1 MNFVPRMNNRIGGY
15 TVERYFHRRYWNGMA
30 ADLWDV
36 TCAPGAGGFY
46 SARDPRLFVAL
57 AADGGSDALFEMREI
72 GGDSRA
78 RSVAPFI
85 SFIPAGM
92 DIEAYSHGIRSVR
105 HLDLHF
111 DADTLER
118 RLGADYAAAA
128 FQRPRLM
135 MSEPQ
140 LFALSELLAQECLA
154 DEPLHDLYGD
164 GLALSLLL
172 AVMKLPASERRMGGK
187 LAQWQLR
194 QVTDFIEDNCLRTI
208 RLDELA
214 TIAGLSA
221 CYFSHAFKASTGL
234 PPHQWQMRARIRRVK
249 ARLIETRQPLA
260 EIAAE
265 MGFSDA
271 AHLTRMFRR
280 HVGSPPSVWRRDQA
294 D

>member
-1 MNFVPRMNNRIGGY
+1 MNNRIGGY

-57 AADGGSDALFEMREI
+57 AADGGGDARFEMREV
-72 GGDSRA
+72 GGRMSA

-92 DIEAYSHGIRSVR
+92 DLEAYSHGIRSVR

-111 DADTLER
+111 DAETLER
-118 RLGADYAAAA
+118 RFGEDVAPSV
-128 FQRPRLM
+128 FEQPRLM
-135 MSEPQ
+135 LSEPD
-140 LFALSELLAQECLA
+140 LFSLAELLAGECLTE
-154 DEPLHDLYGD
+154 EPLHDLYGD
-164 GLALSLLL
+164 GLALALLI
-172 AVMKLPASERRMGGK
+172 AVMKLPAPERRMRGK

-194 QVTDFIEDNCLRTI
+194 RVTDFIEDNCLRTI

-221 CYFSHAFKASTGL
+221 CYFSHAFKATTGL

-249 ARLIETRQPLA
+249 ERLAESRQPLA

-280 HVGSPPSVWRRDQA
+280 HVGSPPSVWRRDRA
-294 D
+294 E

>member
-57 AADGGSDALFEMREI
+57 TADGGSDARFEMREI
-72 GGDSRA
+72 GGGLRA
-78 RSVAPFI
+78 LSVAPFI

-92 DIEAYSHGIRSVR
+92 DIEAYSHGIRAVR

-111 DADTLER
+111 DAETLER
-118 RLGADYAAAA
+118 RFGDDVARRD
-128 FQRPRLM
+128 FEEPRLM
-135 MSEPQ
+135 LSDPQ
-140 LFALSELLAQECLA
+140 LFALAELLARECLSDA
-154 DEPLHDLYGD
+154 PLHDLYGD
-164 GLALSLLL
+164 GLALALLI
-172 AVMKLPASERRMGGK
+172 AVLRLPTSERRLRGK

-194 QVTDFIEDNCLRTI
+194 QVTDFIEENCLRTI

-214 TIAGLSA
+214 GIAGLSA
-221 CYFSHAFKASTGL
+221 SYFSHAFKATTGL

-249 ARLIETRQPLA
+249 ERLTTTRQPLA

-271 AHLTRMFRR
+271 AHLTRVFRR
-280 HVGSPPSVWRRDQA
+280 HVGPPPSVWRRDRPE
-294 D
+294 

>member
-1 MNFVPRMNNRIGGY
+1 MNFVPRMTNRIGGY

-57 AADGGSDALFEMREI
+57 SADGASDARFEMREI
-72 GGDSRA
+72 GGRSRGL
-78 RSVAPFI
+78 SVAPFI

-92 DIEAYSHGIRSVR
+92 DIEAYSHGVRSVR

-111 DADTLER
+111 DAETLER
-118 RLGADYAAAA
+118 RFGEDFSPAA
-128 FQRPRLM
+128 FEQPRLM
-135 MSEPQ
+135 VSEPR
-140 LFALSELLAQECLA
+140 LFALAELLARECVSE
-154 DEPLHDLYGD
+154 EPLHDLYGD
-164 GLALSLLL
+164 GLALALLV
-172 AVMKLPASERRMGGK
+172 AVMKVPVSQRRMRGK

-214 TIAGLSA
+214 AIAGLSA

-249 ARLIETRQPLA
+249 TRLTETRQPLA

-280 HVGSPPSVWRRDQA
+280 HVGSPPSVWRRDRP